1 MDLEVH
7 LARIERVIAEA
18 RTLPLSA
25 SVMINRSEIE
35 DLLRELR
42 SAIPNE
48 VRQARWII
56 KERDDLLAVAE
67 REAEQTRNDGLAEQ
81 ERMVSETEV
90 VRAAGR
96 EAERILEDA
105 REQARTLRL
114 QADDY
119 VDGKL
124 AGFEGILE
132 RTLSAVSRGRDQLQT
147 RTVGAGNEPASSG
160 DEGGD
165 TGEHLEPP
173 IQLYDQERT
182 DP

>member
-7 LARIERVIAEA
+7 LARIERVIGEA

-25 SVMINRSEIE
+25 SVVVNRHEIE
-35 DLLRELR
+35 DLLAELR
-42 SAIPNE
+42 GAVPNE
-48 VRQARWII
+48 IRQARWII

-67 REAEQTRNDGLAEQ
+67 REAKQIRNDGLAEQ
-81 ERMVSETEV
+81 ERLLSETEV
-90 VRAAGR
+90 VRAAHR
-96 EAERILEDA
+96 EAERVLEDA
-105 REQARTLRL
+105 REQARILRL

-132 RTLSAVSRGRDQLQT
+132 RTLGAVSRGRDQLRT
-147 RTVGAGNEPASSG
+147 RTVAADG
-160 DEGGD
+160 DQAPGGGEDGD
-165 TGEHLEPP
+165 TGEYPEPP
-173 IQLYDQERT
+173 LQLYDQERV